1 MNAPSIEYSQVSPM
15 LIVLGVAVAG
25 VLVEAFAPRKSR
37 YLTQVALSLAGLVA
51 AFVAVVLLARDIH
64 GVGQS
69 AVVGA
74 FAVDA
79 PALFLQGTILL
90 IAVLGVLLIAER
102 RTPAEFE
109 DSSATLD
116 AFTPDASTVPGS
128 VAEKIATEA
137 ALVRPEVFPLTM
149 FAVAGMMLFP

>member
-51 AFVAVVLLARDIH
+51 AFVAVVLLARDLH

-69 AVVGA
+69 AVVGE
-74 FAVDA
+74 VEGDK
-79 PALFLQGTILL
+79 
-90 IAVLGVLLIAER
+90 AEDR
-102 RTPAEFE
+102 ADGDLTDQLAAGRQA
-109 DSSATLD
+109 
-116 AFTPDASTVPGS
+116 
-128 VAEKIATEA
+128 EA
-137 ALVRPEVFPLTM
+137 ALLGDLGPVVQEAEEAHRGGQPDQQH
-149 FAVAGMMLFP
+149 A

>member
-37 YLTQVALSLAGLVA
+37 YPTQVALSLAGLVA
-51 AFVAVVLLARDIH
+51 AFVAVVLLARDMD

-74 FAVDA
+74 VAVDA
-79 PALFLQGTILL
+79 PALFLQGTIVL
-90 IAVLGVLLIAER
+90 IGVLGVLLIAER

-109 DSSATLD
+109 VSSATLD
-116 AFTPDASTVPGS
+116 AFTPMRQRCRAASRKRSPP
-128 VAEKIATEA
+128 ERRWC
-137 ALVRPEVFPLTM
+137 RPKCSR
-149 FAVAGMMLFP
+149 